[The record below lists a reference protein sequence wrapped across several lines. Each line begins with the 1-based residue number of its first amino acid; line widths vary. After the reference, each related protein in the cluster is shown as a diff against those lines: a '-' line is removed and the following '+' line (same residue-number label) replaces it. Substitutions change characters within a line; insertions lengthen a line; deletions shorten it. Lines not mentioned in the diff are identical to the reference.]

1 MIIIGIEDKTTT
13 KAHLFAESGTVDAIH
28 PNAIYHNVIHHNL
41 RAERARGS
49 VRVRKSVQER
59 ARARTR

>member
-28 PNAIYHNVIHHNL
+28 PNAIYHNVIHITTCAQREH
-41 RAERARGS
+41 GG
-49 VRVRKSVQER
+49 V
-59 ARARTR
+59 